1 MKIKRYFAP
10 DIRQAIRK
18 VRDEQ
23 GPDAV
28 ILSNRAVDGGVEIV
42 AAVDYENF
50 IAEVDTAPA
59 VTAPARPPQPARA
72 ERATD
77 EARAPVPA
85 DDAVNAMGRELKSL
99 RGMLEH
105 QLSGL
110 AWGELGR
117 RHPQRVLLIRRL
129 RELGLSAA
137 LAQQIGN
144 EIPEQPDMER
154 AWRQALALFAHYL
167 PVTDDDILAHGGLV
181 ALVGPTGVGKT
192 TTVAKLA
199 ARALLRHGPKSV
211 ALITADDQRI
221 GAHEQLKIYGQILDI
236 PVRVARDH
244 RSLAAAIS
252 ELRGHR
258 LVLIDTAGLSQR
270 DLRLTEQLALVR
282 GGSPAMKLYLVL
294 SANSQIAALEETVAA
309 FGADR
314 VQGAIITK
322 VDETA
327 SLGGVLSVLS
337 AHRLPVAYVSEGQR
351 VPEDLAPARAH
362 NLVTRCVAIAQQ
374 TRASLTKQSSTPK
387 VALHA

>member
-28 ILSNRAVDGGVEIV
+28 ILSNRTVDGGVEIV

-50 IAEVDTAPA
+50 VAEFDTAPA
-59 VTAPARPPQPARA
+59 ATPVAQPPRA
-72 ERATD
+72 ERPA
-77 EARAPVPA
+77 EEIRVPVPA
-85 DDAVNAMGRELKSL
+85 DDAVNAMGRELKNL

-137 LAQQIGN
+137 LAQKIGN
-144 EIPEQPDMER
+144 EIPEQSDMER
-154 AWRQALALFAHYL
+154 VWRQALALFARYL
-167 PVTDDDILAHGGLV
+167 PVTDDDILTHGGVV

-244 RSLAAAIS
+244 RSLQAAIS
-252 ELRGHR
+252 ELRAHR
-258 LVLIDTAGLSQR
+258 LVLIDTAGMSQR
-270 DLRLTEQLALVR
+270 DLRLAEQLALVR
-282 GGSPAMKLYLVL
+282 GGSPAVKLYLVL
-294 SANSQIAALEETVAA
+294 SANGQIAAIEETVAA

-322 VDETA
+322 IDETA

-362 NLVTRCVAIAQQ
+362 NLVVRCVAIMQQ
-374 TRASLTKQSSTPK
+374 TRASLAKEPASTK
-387 VALHA
+387 VARYA